1 MLENPCMG
9 KILIIED
16 SKVAQAQLTDILE
29 KEFSLEFRENGRQGI
44 SSAHSNLPDLILLDI
59 HLPRMN
65 GYDVCKLLKND
76 ADTRE
81 IPIIFITAMDA
92 EKERVKGFEAGAV
105 DYIVKPFYPQEL
117 LARVRTHMAAI
128 RENRQALELEKL
140 KLFKE
145 MSVALSHE
153 INNPLTAVYGFLY
166 VLEKELVEP
175 EEKIKTSLLHIRKEV
190 ERIRDIVAK
199 LANAS
204 RISQTDY
211 AGDAK
216 MIDLHDI

>member
-1 MLENPCMG
+1 MG
-9 KILIIED
+9 KILVIED
-16 SKVAQAQLTDILE
+16 SKVAQAQLADILE
-29 KEFSLEFRENGRQGI
+29 KEFSVEFHENGPQGV
-44 SSAHSNLPDLILLDI
+44 SAARSNLPDLVLLDI

-81 IPIIFITAMDA
+81 IPVIFITAMDA

-117 LARVRTHMAAI
+117 LARVRVHMAAI
-128 RENRQALELEKL
+128 RATRQVLELERL

-145 MSVALSHE
+145 MAVALSHE

-166 VLEKELVEP
+166 VLEKEIVAP
-175 EEKIKTSLLHIRKEV
+175 EERIRTSLVHIRKEV

-199 LANAS
+199 MANAS

-211 AGDAK
+211 AVDAK
-216 MIDLHDI
+216 MIDLHHIE